1 MLERMRRETS
11 REYIE
16 ELIQRIREGI
26 PNIAIRTTFIVGFP
40 GETEGAFESLKT
52 FIQDTRFERLGVF
65 TYSHEEGTRAGDMAN
80 QIPVEVKEARKSRA
94 METQLEVS
102 RELASAQVGKMMR
115 VLVEGPADAA
125 AIEESN
131 IRSWEHGLLRSK
143 SEKSAISL
151 DTSTSWSIARGE
163 ADAPDIDGR
172 IYVQGRPKPH
182 QFHMVQI
189 TGFTDY
195 DLIAEPATESEK

>member
-1 MLERMRRETS
+1 
-11 REYIE
+11 
-16 ELIQRIREGI
+16 
-26 PNIAIRTTFIVGFP
+26 
-40 GETEGAFESLKT
+40 
-52 FIQDTRFERLGVF
+52 
-65 TYSHEEGTRAGDMAN
+65 MAN
-80 QIPVEVKEARKSRA
+80 QIPTEVKEARKSRA
-94 METQLEVS
+94 METQLKVS

-115 VLVEGPADAA
+115 VLVEGPADAT

-172 IYVQGRPKPH
+172 IYVQGRLKPH

-195 DLIAEPATESEK
+195 DLIAEPAKASEKSS